1 MDCHICKDGMKLN
14 RCFNYSLSEGKT
26 IKKAIWVCTNSKCK
40 AKMVIEADIDAH
52 KGAWKIGKIFGDLR

>member
-1 MDCHICKDGMKLN
+1 MKLN

>member
-1 MDCHICKDGMKLN
+1 MIQWIAIFARN
-14 RCFNYSLSEGKT
+14 RIKAR